1 MRVCVAIGGLDS
13 ARSAAAAYTLHTLLD
28 TLGLVHDILPE
39 AAAAAPP
46 GNIALA
52 YGRPAVAADAIVE
65 IAGDEPMTADAAAR
79 VHRRARADREGLL
92 AVGGT
97 RVRVEADIVGA
108 AAFWLTGGDEAR
120 PARDAF
126 GRLRGAGGPLGAPVV
141 TDLMHVLWAA
151 LERAAQTAGLALERQ
166 PAWPAG
172 HRFAVLLTH
181 DVDLWRRRTARRLAM
196 DLARSL
202 AAPRRLGAVARAFC
216 IGPDPWSD
224 LDAIADLEQAR
235 GMHSTFFV
243 LAGRPDRRLH
253 GKRIVNSYDA
263 PADAIRD
270 TVRCLVARGC
280 EVALHGSFDSFA
292 IAEQLA
298 AERRDLEALSGEP
311 VRGCRQ
317 HFLRF
322 HWPDTWRAQADA
334 GLRYD
339 ATLGYH
345 DADGY
350 RAGFSFP
357 FRPVVGP
364 EPLAGPK
371 PAGGLLE
378 LPLAVSDGA
387 FSDYGRL
394 DAEAAWERL
403 RAHLERTEADGSM
416 LGVLWHNTHFCDLD
430 APGYRGVYERALDWI
445 HAHGGWGASA
455 AEIAEWW
462 NRRSA
467 SL

>member
-1 MRVCVAIGGLDS
+1 MRLCVAVGGLDS

-28 TLGLVHDILPE
+28 TLGLAHDILPE

-46 GNIALA
+46 GRVALT
-52 YGRPAVAADAIVE
+52 YGRPVAADALVE
-65 IAGDEPMTADAAAR
+65 IPPGEPTTADEAVR
-79 VHRRARADREGLL
+79 VHRRAMADRETLFAGDG
-92 AVGGT
+92 A

-120 PARDAF
+120 PDRDAF
-126 GRLRGAGGPLGAPVV
+126 SRLRGAGGPLPVPAV
-141 TDLMHVLWAA
+141 TDLMHVLGAA
-151 LERAAQTAGLALERQ
+151 LERAAGAAGLALERQ

-172 HRFAVLLTH
+172 HRFAVLLSH
-181 DVDLWRRRTARRLAM
+181 DVDLWRRRTARRLAR

-202 AAPRRLGAVARAFC
+202 VAPRRLPAVARAFC
-216 IGPDPWSD
+216 GGPDPWSD

-263 PADAIRD
+263 PADAVRD
-270 TVRCLVARGC
+270 TLRRLVARGC

-298 AERRDLEALSGEP
+298 AERRDLEALCDEP

-322 HWPDTWRAQADA
+322 HWPDTWRAQAAA

-357 FRPVVGP
+357 FRPILGP
-364 EPLAGPK
+364 EPPAGSR

-394 DAEAAWERL
+394 DASAAWERL

-445 HAHGGWGASA
+445 RDHGGWGASA
-455 AEIAEWW
+455 IEIAEWW
-462 NRRSA
+462 KRR
-467 SL
+467 LGGDG